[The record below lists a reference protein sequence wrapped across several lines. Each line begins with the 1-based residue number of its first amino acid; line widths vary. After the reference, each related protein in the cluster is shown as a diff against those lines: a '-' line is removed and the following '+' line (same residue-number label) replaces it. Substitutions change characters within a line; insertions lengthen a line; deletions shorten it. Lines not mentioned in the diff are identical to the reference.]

1 MLKCKRLIIAALLL
15 FAQWGIMAQNNSNSP
30 YTRFGYGNLAD
41 RSFGAG
47 RAMGGVGIGVR
58 DSKQINPMNPA
69 SYSGMDSLTFL
80 FDFGAY
86 LQVGRF
92 SDGTNKDKRLNGNVE
107 YFALQFPITRWL
119 AMCAGMRPY
128 SFVGYRYG
136 SVESIGDTYYN
147 NVYSGEGSLN
157 DAFIGLS
164 VDIWKKRLAVGAN
177 VGYLFGKITHLQ
189 SLQFSGTSE
198 AYTTARSQELE
209 VRDVKLDFGIQ
220 YTHPLSATEN
230 ITVGVTYSPANS
242 LNATAY
248 NLLQRYG
255 GSSSEVVEAE
265 SDTIKGLA
273 TDLPDSYGFGLSYTK
288 MNKLR
293 VAADFTYET
302 WEKAS
307 YLGQEGQFKNR
318 MRIGAGV
325 EYTPA
330 YNRRLYFNRIKYRA
344 GVHYSNSYLNM
355 QMTEGNVQRDYG
367 YKEYGASVGF
377 GFPLVDNRSY
387 LNFGFEY
394 IKVKPEVSAMVD
406 EQYFRLTISYAFNE
420 LWFFKR
426 KVD

>member
-157 DAFIGLS
+157 DAFVGLS

-220 YTHPLSATEN
+220 YTHPLSAEESLTF
-230 ITVGVTYSPANS
+230 GATYSPKNS
-242 LNATAY
+242 LNAKTY
-248 NLLQRYG
+248 EGLTRTDYS
-255 GSSSEVVEAE
+255 GSTIIESSV
-265 SDTIKGLA
+265 DTISGVA
-273 TDLPDSYGFGLSYTK
+273 YDLPNT
-288 MNKLR
+288 
-293 VAADFTYET
+293 
-302 WEKAS
+302 
-307 YLGQEGQFKNR
+307 
-318 MRIGAGV
+318 
-325 EYTPA
+325 
-330 YNRRLYFNRIKYRA
+330 
-344 GVHYSNSYLNM
+344 
-355 QMTEGNVQRDYG
+355 
-367 YKEYGASVGF
+367 F
-377 GFPLVDNRSY
+377 GFA
-387 LNFGFEY
+387 G
-394 IKVKPEVSAMVD
+394 
-406 EQYFRLTISYAFNE
+406 
-420 LWFFKR
+420 
-426 KVD
+426 